1 MHKRASRSAAYAEAV
16 RARIRAGGIANR
28 LEKHVLGQV
37 EMTSTQVQAALGLL
51 KKVVPDQHYTEM
63 VGKDGTELIPRKVE
77 VSLVRAGT

>member
-1 MHKRASRSAAYAEAV
+1 
-16 RARIRAGGIANR
+16 
-28 LEKHVLGQV
+28 
-37 EMTSTQVQAALGLL
+37 MTSTQVQAALGLL